1 MNDHATTQDVKDAEK
16 SVLARLD
23 ALEREAKA
31 GMEGWRQQQSAEHGA
46 LFGVLT
52 NVLAAMNWLKAQ
64 WLKFTKP

>member
-1 MNDHATTQDVKDAEK
+1 MSEPASRDDVKNAEK

-23 ALEREAKA
+23 ALEIKAAA

-46 LFGVLT
+46 LFGLLN
-52 NVLAAMNWLKAQ
+52 NVLAAMTWLKAQ